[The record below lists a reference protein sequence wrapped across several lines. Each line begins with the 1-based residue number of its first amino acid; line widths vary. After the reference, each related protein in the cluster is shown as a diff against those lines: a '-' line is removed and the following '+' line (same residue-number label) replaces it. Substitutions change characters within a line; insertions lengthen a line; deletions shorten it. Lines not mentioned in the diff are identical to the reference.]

1 MPNNR
6 GMQTINWGLIR
17 AYFVTQTMSNNSDAE
32 TLNSVAKRFN
42 ISNAALS
49 KVAGNPDKTGKTWYD
64 YRNEFVQSKAG
75 DDNADKIRGIISKI
89 EKNRNFIS
97 VVNSVV
103 NKEVIEALKDPE
115 TKRKFIAK
123 LKPKDILDMNKYEME
138 LNSKLIDYTKQGL
151 TNKGTSIILN
161 VDKPLEEM
169 TVDELDKLINK
180 VETFGFDDAE
190 YSVIEE

>member
-1 MPNNR
+1 
-6 GMQTINWGLIR
+6 MQTINWGLIR